1 MSNYYKQIMPAPEG
15 LRVIYVDD
23 RGDEFASR
31 RVVAL
36 GLTENGDV
44 LPLVIEDGFLR
55 SPACF
60 GGVGSW
66 SLSLQ

>member
-1 MSNYYKQIMPAPEG
+1 MNYFKQIMTAPEG
-15 LRVIYVDD
+15 LRVVYTDD
-23 RGDEFASR
+23 RGDEIASR

-36 GLTENGDV
+36 GLAENGDV
-44 LPLVIEDGFLR
+44 LPLVIEDGALR